1 VRRGRVS
8 TALSWTEL
16 LSSRRDLAALLQFRR
31 SGLNPAARRRLRI
44 GGLALALFTVAAAVG
59 PAYLGGPQPRD
70 QSGAILAVFPSLCL
84 GFLVLACIS
93 AIASAG
99 GREVIPREQAVAFP
113 ISSMTDHLGAL
124 LLAPLN
130 IAWMVQTW
138 ALVGAAAYTFGP
150 THLAAYEL
158 PVLLWVVSATALA
171 QVAGWCAEG
180 VRRGRNGIL
189 TFRIFVVVLA
199 GAAVALVVT
208 DRMSAL
214 LDRSPTR
221 LIIDVLIGGRLG
233 HWTTWLVGIGCL
245 AVAGL
250 AAIVVGVLPAAW
262 ALGRPMREELRLESG
277 HHRAR
282 RLPGSDL
289 AMMLRIDRTAIWRS
303 VPLRRGLTVLALMPG
318 AVALAGH
325 LEWRMLSVLPGLVAS
340 GAALLFGVNTWCLD
354 GRGALWRDSLPVPAW
369 VAFASRVIVLYEVL
383 LASAAVTLL
392 MAALRAGRPS
402 TAEVVALLCS
412 TLVVASQVVSA
423 SMRWSIARPFAAD
436 LRSARATP
444 APPVVM
450 AGYSAR
456 LAMVTTFTGLIYSG
470 LAELGDIRIAVSI
483 TVVLLSVSLLRLVRA
498 GGRWNDPVTRSRV
511 VAVVAG

>member
-1 VRRGRVS
+1 VS

-16 LSSRRDLAALLQFRR
+16 RSSRQDLAALLHFRR
-31 SGLNPAARRRLRI
+31 SGLTPTSRRRLRAGSI
-44 GGLALALFTVAAAVG
+44 VIVLVTLAAAVG
-59 PAYLGGPQPRD
+59 PAYLGGPQPRE
-70 QSGAILAVFPSLCL
+70 QSGSILAVFPSMCL
-84 GFLVLACIS
+84 GFLVLASIS

-113 ISSMTDHLGAL
+113 ISSMVDHLGAL

-130 IAWMVQTW
+130 IAWLAQTW
-138 ALVGAAAYTFGP
+138 ALLGSAAYIFGP
-150 THLAAYEL
+150 TRLAAYEL
-158 PVLLWVVSATALA
+158 PILLWVVTATALA
-171 QVAGWCAEG
+171 QVFGWCAEG
-180 VRRGRNGIL
+180 VRRGRHGIL
-189 TFRIFVVVLA
+189 AFRVFVVLLA
-199 GAAVALVVT
+199 GAAVTLVVT
-208 DRMSAL
+208 GQMAPL

-221 LIIDVLIGGRLG
+221 FIIDVLLGGRLG
-233 HWTTWLVGIGCL
+233 HWDTWLVGVL
-245 AVAGL
+245 GL
-250 AAIVVGVLPAAW
+250 AAAGLGAVVLGALPAAW

-277 HHRAR
+277 HHRVR
-282 RLPGSDL
+282 PMPGSDL

-325 LEWRMLSVLPGLVAS
+325 LEWRMLTVLPGLVAS

-354 GRGALWRDSLPVPAW
+354 GRGALWRDSLPVPSW
-369 VAFASRVIVLYEVL
+369 VAFASRVIVLLEVL

-392 MAALRAGRPS
+392 LAALRAGRPS
-402 TAEVVALLCS
+402 VAELVALLCS
-412 TLVVASQVVSA
+412 TLVVATQVVSA

-470 LAELGDIRIAVSI
+470 LAGIGDVRITLSTTA
-483 TVVLLSVSLLRLVRA
+483 VLLSFSILRLVRSA
-498 GGRWNDPVTRSRV
+498 GRWNDPVIRARV

>member
-1 VRRGRVS
+1 VS

-16 LSSRRDLAALLQFRR
+16 RSSRRDLAALLHFRR
-31 SGLNPAARRRLRI
+31 SGLNPTSRRRLRI
-44 GGLALALFTVAAAVG
+44 GGLVVALFTLGVAVG
-59 PAYLGGPQPRD
+59 PAYLAGPQPREH
-70 QSGAILAVFPSLCL
+70 SGSILALFPSMCL
-84 GFLVLACIS
+84 GFLVLGSIS

-130 IAWMVQTW
+130 IAWLVQTW
-138 ALVGAAAYTFGP
+138 GLLGAAAYIFGP
-150 THLAAYEL
+150 TRLPAYEL
-158 PVLLWVVSATALA
+158 PILLWVVTATALA
-171 QVAGWCAEG
+171 QVVGWCAEG
-180 VRRGRNGIL
+180 VRRGQHGIVI
-189 TFRIFVVVLA
+189 FRIFVVLVA
-199 GAAVALVVT
+199 GTAGALVVSG
-208 DRMSAL
+208 RMAHL

-221 LIIDVLIGGRLG
+221 FIDVLVDGRVG
-233 HWTTWLVGIGCL
+233 HWTTWLVGVACL
-245 AVAGL
+245 ALAGVG
-250 AAIVVGVLPAAW
+250 AVVVGALPAAW

-277 HHRAR
+277 HHRVR
-282 RLPGSDL
+282 RLPRSDL

-325 LEWRMLSVLPGLVAS
+325 LEWRMLTVLPGLVAS

-354 GRGALWRDSLPVPAW
+354 GRGALWRDSLPVPAR
-369 VAFASRVIVLYEVL
+369 VAFSSRVIVLFEVL

-392 MAALRAGRPS
+392 LAALRAGRPS

-470 LAELGDIRIAVSI
+470 LAELGDIRVALST
-483 TVVLLSVSLLRLVRA
+483 TVVLLSVSVLRLVQA
-498 GGRWNDPVTRSRV
+498 GRRWNNPVTRSRV
-511 VAVVAG
+511 IAVVAG